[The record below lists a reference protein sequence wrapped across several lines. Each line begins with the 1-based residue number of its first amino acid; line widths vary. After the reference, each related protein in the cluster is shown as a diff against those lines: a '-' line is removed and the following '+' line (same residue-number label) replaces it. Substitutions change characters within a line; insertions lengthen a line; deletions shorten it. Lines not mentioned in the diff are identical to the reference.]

1 MKPSPKPITSA
12 LLAAVTGLFLAVVPA
27 HANKLEPGPNG
38 GKLLGTA
45 PDQAELLINPEGIA
59 TITFLDAE
67 KRPTAPGD
75 RTAALFAQ
83 LETGRKAVELERKG
97 DAFVSKEP
105 LPKPEGYILVV
116 QTRSAPDAKPTNT
129 RAKYE
134 MHVCGGCKL
143 SEYACTC
150 EEH

>member
-1 MKPSPKPITSA
+1 MVGKGNA
-12 LLAAVTGLFLAVVPA
+12 L
-27 HANKLEPGPNG
+27 
-38 GKLLGTA
+38 
-45 PDQAELLINPEGIA
+45 
-59 TITFLDAE
+59 
-67 KRPTAPGD
+67 
-75 RTAALFAQ
+75 
-83 LETGRKAVELERKG
+83 
-97 DAFVSKEP
+97 VSTEA

-116 QTRSAPDAKPTNT
+116 QTRNAPDAKPSNT